1 MKLKG
6 LNLKG
11 ISLRPPFQKQLQP
24 CLHKY
29 GADATVTYTTD
40 QIRDDYA
47 GKEILGF
54 KYNFNLHAFITP
66 FYNDQNLLEE
76 IYNTG
81 LIGYGIY
88 YQTEFWWNPVTKVVE
103 SIPDF
108 YQTTWSQK
116 SADSGLITQSQVGT
130 AKTVNY
136 PNHGQ
141 QLFDLT
147 NGKYGYDVANS
158 IAGQVD
164 VLTPAVKYYHDWYL
178 NKFGQRVSNASYG
191 YGRRQPRY
199 IIKDWFLAIRN
210 SAKDNYWGYNFNHDL
225 ATDKPMS
232 EGINYLT
239 KDVGLSRED
248 AIAQC
253 NDTLDSAIENNGW
266 YTDFSHW
273 HTTPDT
279 EYEEYLSSQRDVIGG
294 RNVISL
300 DYGTAV
306 EYQFLRRMV
315 RRIGL
320 YTDGNELVIITD
332 TKDFEGLRLNQ
343 IHTSL
348 SVEVDLTGTILQGKE
363 ITGAEIKKVS
373 ANKFIVEVPYT
384 KRDGFN
390 VVRLKETLTPSYL
403 NFNPPTI
410 TASIN
415 DGKVIASTDQDA
427 KVVVYT
433 VPSGGILNQAEA
445 IGRSNTASK
454 NHEITTGD
462 VTGKEVYVGAINQS
476 KQSSLYKIV

>member
-11 ISLRPPFQKQLQP
+11 LKVRPSFEKELQP
-24 CLHKY
+24 TKHKY
-29 GADATVTYTTD
+29 GSDATVTYTTD
-40 QIRDDYA
+40 QIKDDYA

-76 IYNTG
+76 IYDTG

-88 YQTEFWWNPVTKVVE
+88 YQTEFWQNPVTKMIE

-108 YQTTWSQK
+108 YQSTWSQK
-116 SADSGLITQSQVGT
+116 AADSGLISQSQVGT
-130 AKTVNY
+130 SKTVNY

-141 QLFDLT
+141 QLYDLT
-147 NGKYGYDVANS
+147 NGRYGYDVANS
-158 IAGQVD
+158 VVGQID

-178 NKFGQRVSNASYG
+178 NKFGQTVSNASYG

-199 IIKDWFLAIRN
+199 IIKGWFLAIRN
-210 SAKDNYWGYNFNHDL
+210 SAKDNYWNYDFNHEV

-239 KDVGLSRED
+239 KDVGLSRAE

-253 NDTLDSAIENNGW
+253 NATLNSAIENNGW

-273 HTTPDT
+273 HTSLDT
-279 EYEEYLSSQRDVIGG
+279 EYEEYLSSQRDVIGN

-315 RRIGL
+315 RRVGL

-343 IHTSL
+343 IHTTL

-363 ITGAEIKKVS
+363 IMGADIKKV
-373 ANKFIVEVPYT
+373 ATDKFIVEVPYT

-403 NFNPPTI
+403 NFNTPTI
-410 TASIN
+410 NANVNGNEVLIT
-415 DGKVIASTDQDA
+415 TDQKTKA
-427 KVVVYT
+427 VVYS
-433 VPSGGILNQAEA
+433 VAKGGILNDAVA
-445 IGRSNTASK
+445 VGRSDELSTEHK
-454 NHEITTGD
+454 IT
-462 VTGKEVYVGAINQS
+462 VTNPSEKDIYVGAITS
-476 KQSSLYKIV
+476 EKQSSLVKVL

>member
-1 MKLKG
+1 MKLSG

-11 ISLRPPFQKQLQP
+11 ISLRPQFEKELQP
-24 CLHKY
+24 TKHKY
-29 GADATVTYTTD
+29 GADATITYTTD
-40 QIRDDYA
+40 QIKEDYA

-76 IYNTG
+76 IYSTG

-88 YQTEFWWNPVTKVVE
+88 YQTEFWQNPVTKIVE

-108 YQTTWSQK
+108 YQSTWSQK

-147 NGKYGYDVANS
+147 NGQYGYDVANNVV
-158 IAGQVD
+158 GQVD

-178 NKFGQRVSNASYG
+178 NKFGKAISNASYG

-210 SAKDNYWGYNFNHDL
+210 SAKDNYWNYDFNHTL
-225 ATDKPMS
+225 ATDRPMS
-232 EGINYLT
+232 EGVNYLT
-239 KDVGLSRED
+239 KDVGLSRAD

-253 NDTLDSAIENNGW
+253 NATLDSAIVNNGW

-273 HTTPDT
+273 HTSLDT
-279 EYEEYLSSQRDVIGG
+279 EYEEYLSSQRNVIGN

-320 YTDGNELVIITD
+320 YTDG
-332 TKDFEGLRLNQ
+332 
-343 IHTSL
+343 
-348 SVEVDLTGTILQGKE
+348 
-363 ITGAEIKKVS
+363 AEI
-373 ANKFIVEVPYT
+373 
-384 KRDGFN
+384 
-390 VVRLKETLTPSYL
+390 
-403 NFNPPTI
+403 
-410 TASIN
+410 
-415 DGKVIASTDQDA
+415 VI
-427 KVVVYT
+427 
-433 VPSGGILNQAEA
+433 
-445 IGRSNTASK
+445 
-454 NHEITTGD
+454 
-462 VTGKEVYVGAINQS
+462 
-476 KQSSLYKIV
+476 SLIQKISRAYD

>member
-11 ISLRPPFQKQLQP
+11 ISLRPAFQKELQP

-29 GADATVTYTTD
+29 GTDATVTYTTD

-76 IYNTG
+76 IYDTG

-88 YQTEFWWNPVTKVVE
+88 YQTEFWQNPVTKVVE

-116 SADSGLITQSQVGT
+116 SADSGLINQSQVGT
-130 AKTVNY
+130 TKTVNY

-141 QLFDLT
+141 QLYDLT
-147 NGKYGYDVANS
+147 SGKYGYDVANS
-158 IAGQVD
+158 TAGQVD

-178 NKFGQRVSNASYG
+178 NKFGQTVSNASYG

-210 SAKDNYWGYNFNHDL
+210 SAKDNYWNYDFFHDL

-239 KDVGLSRED
+239 KDVGLSRTD

-253 NDTLDSAIENNGW
+253 NDTLDKAIKAGGW

-273 HTTPDT
+273 HTTLGT
-279 EYEEYLSSQRDVIGG
+279 EYEEYLSSQRDVIGD

-320 YTDGNELVIITD
+320 YTEGNELVIITD

-343 IHTSL
+343 IHTNL

-363 ITGAEIKKVS
+363 ITGADIKKV
-373 ANKFIVEVPYT
+373 ATDKFIVEVPYT

-390 VVRLKETLTPSYL
+390 VIRLKETFTPSYL

-415 DGKVIASTDQDA
+415 DGKVIASTDQNT

-433 VPSGGILNQAEA
+433 VPSDGILNQAVA
-445 IGRSNTASK
+445 VGRSSNLSAS
-454 NHEITTGD
+454 HEIEVG
-462 VTGKEVYVGAINQS
+462 VQTGKDIYVGAITKEKRS
-476 KQSSLYKIV
+476 ALIKL